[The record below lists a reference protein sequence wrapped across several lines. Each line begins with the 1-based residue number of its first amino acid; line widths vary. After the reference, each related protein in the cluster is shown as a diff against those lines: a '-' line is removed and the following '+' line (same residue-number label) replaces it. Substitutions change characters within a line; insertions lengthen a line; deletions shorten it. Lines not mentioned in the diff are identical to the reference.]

1 MANLCIAHSG
11 GVTSIL
17 NTTAAA
23 SIQKA
28 QQSGHYQRIYCA
40 EFGLN
45 GLIQGRLFDVTT
57 LNAQQITQ
65 LAQTPSSVFG
75 SCRYRLPDNEPDHI
89 LYQKIKQ
96 TCHDYGINHLIYQG
110 GNDSQD
116 TTLKL
121 TQQAMDNFAVIG
133 LPKTIDN
140 DLFGT
145 DFCPGYPSAAQY
157 LLTSMHEA
165 ALDTW
170 AMSKNSTQVFILEVM
185 GRHTGWLAMATG
197 LMRTETHQAPH
208 CILTPERP
216 FCQETWLQYVRHCV
230 EQYGHCVVVAS
241 EGIVDMSGKRL
252 THSTETD
259 AFGHQQ
265 LGGVG
270 ATLADLVRRHA
281 GFKAHW
287 ALPDYLQRCAG
298 HLRSGIDIHCAQ
310 MLGEAAVSALLEG
323 QHGMMLGLERSSATP
338 AHWQTIAID
347 LTTCANQ
354 ERTLPTSF
362 IHPENYMLS
371 GDAADYLTPLL
382 CQPQTPTFASCL
394 PDYFDR
400 NILALA
406 QPLHQ
411 SMRTT

>member
-1 MANLCIAHSG
+1 MPNLCIAHSG

-23 SIQKA
+23 SILKA
-28 QQSGHYQRIYCA
+28 QQSGQYQRIYCA

-45 GLIQGRLFDVTT
+45 GLVNGRLLDVTE
-57 LNAQQITQ
+57 LNQKQIQQ

-75 SCRYRLPDNEPDHI
+75 SCRFRLPDNDPDHS
-89 LYQKIKQ
+89 LYQKIQQ
-96 TCHDYGINHLIYQG
+96 TCHDYGIEHLIYQG

-121 TQQAMDNFAVIG
+121 TQQAMDNFAIIG

-140 DLFGT
+140 DLIGT

-157 LLTSMHEA
+157 LLTSIHEA

-197 LMRTETHQAPH
+197 LMRREQHQAPH
-208 CILTPERP
+208 CILTPEKA
-216 FCQETWLQYVRHCV
+216 FCQETWIQYVRHCV
-230 EQYGHCVVVAS
+230 QAYGHCIVVAS
-241 EGIVDMSGKRL
+241 EGIVDISGKRL
-252 THSTETD
+252 SQSTETD

-270 ATLADLVRRHA
+270 ATLAELVRRHA

-287 ALPDYLQRCAG
+287 ALPDYLQRSAG
-298 HLRSGIDIHCAQ
+298 HLRSGTDIHCAN
-310 MLGEAAVSALLEG
+310 MLGEAAVSALLAG
-323 QHGMMLGLERSSATP
+323 QQGLMLGLKRNQGHPTN
-338 AHWQTIAID
+338 WQPEAID
-347 LTTCANQ
+347 LSACANQ
-354 ERTLPTSF
+354 ERTLPNTF
-362 IHPENYMLS
+362 ICPENYLLCS
-371 GDAADYLTPLL
+371 EAIDYLTPLL

-394 PDYFDR
+394 PEYFDR
-400 NILALA
+400 NMLKLAHI
-406 QPLHQ
+406 QHQ
-411 SMRTT
+411 SIRTS